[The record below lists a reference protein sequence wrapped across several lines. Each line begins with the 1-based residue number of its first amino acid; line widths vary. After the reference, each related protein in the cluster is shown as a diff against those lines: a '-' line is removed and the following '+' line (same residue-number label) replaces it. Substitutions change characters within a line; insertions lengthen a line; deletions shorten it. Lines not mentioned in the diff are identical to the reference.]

1 MTPDNAIEL
10 TYKFPRGEQK
20 YKPTMIDYKHAIRA
34 INKYSDHKL
43 RNIIDRKDSICLMG
57 KPELKKKITDL
68 LYLDG
73 VDAIVNYIKSEL

>member
-1 MTPDNAIEL
+1 
-10 TYKFPRGEQK
+10 
-20 YKPTMIDYKHAIRA
+20 
-34 INKYSDHKL
+34 
-43 RNIIDRKDSICLMG
+43 MG